1 MKCFNCGF
9 GINDSNALFC
19 PSCGRRLTVPSGS
32 AEIPSEKPSDD
43 MVSRIQSSLDEMVS
57 HEDSMR
63 QDAYKKPEP
72 IVPVG
77 GSVPGINAPVP
88 PPLGNPMPGRG
99 MPVPPPLGNPMPG
112 RGMPVPPP
120 VGNPVPGRGAPVPPP
135 GNPMPGRSMPVHPS
149 VGNPMPGSGMPV
161 PPQVRNPVPSVY
173 QNAEHGNFTENNCI
187 ASESQMKGK
196 KKKPQQIRYGMG
208 TSEKKE
214 EKSSEGNIKS
224 ALAAFGVGVGIA
236 AALSAVIAVPV
247 ILLIIF

>member
-19 PSCGRRLTVPSGS
+19 PSCGKRLTVPSGS
-32 AEIPSEKPSDD
+32 AERPSEEPADD
-43 MVSRIQSSLDEMVS
+43 MVNRIQSALDGMVS

-77 GSVPGINAPVP
+77 GSVPGINAPVQP
-88 PPLGNPMPGRG
+88 PVKRPMPEGG
-99 MPVPPPLGNPMPG
+99 MPVPPPVGNPMPG

-120 VGNPVPGRGAPVPPP
+120 VGNPVPGRG
-135 GNPMPGRSMPVHPS
+135 
-149 VGNPMPGSGMPV
+149 MPV
-161 PPQVRNPVPSVY
+161 PPQVRNPMPSVY
-173 QNAEHGNFTENNCI
+173 QNAEHGNFTENNGI
-187 ASESQMKGK
+187 ASEAQMKGK
-196 KKKPQQIRYGMG
+196 KKKPQQIRYGIG
-208 TSEKKE
+208 IGEERK

-224 ALAAFGVGVGIA
+224 VLTAVGAGVGIA